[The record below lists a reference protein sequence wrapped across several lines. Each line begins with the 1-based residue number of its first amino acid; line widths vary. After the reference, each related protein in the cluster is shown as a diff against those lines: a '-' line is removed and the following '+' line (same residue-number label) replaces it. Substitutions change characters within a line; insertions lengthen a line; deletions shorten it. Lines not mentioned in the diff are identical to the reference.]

1 MGDNLIPAERLAR
14 LLDCAIRS
22 PGRTGALSPGP
33 GNLGRGVGP
42 SPIAIARCPP
52 YSDQGRS
59 EAEVFTGLINT
70 SFGLCRLPSVDISAF
85 LSR

>member
-1 MGDNLIPAERLAR
+1 MGDNRIPAERLAR

-22 PGRTGALSPGP
+22 PGRTGTLSPGP

-42 SPIAIARCPP
+42 SPIVIARCPP
-52 YSDQGRS
+52 YSDQGRR
-59 EAEVFTGLINT
+59 EAEVFTSIT
-70 SFGLCRLPSVDISAF
+70 IASFGLCRLTSVDISAF